1 MPPNFEFEFF
11 YPRRPTLSVGVR
23 NKSGPSGVTTA
34 LMDTGADITLI
45 DLTVAEQLGL
55 SLLDLPPIR
64 ISGVGG
70 SITEAR
76 RAEVELR
83 LLNEP
88 DLALT
93 IPVAFAPIRGLG
105 IGNLIG
111 LDVLSHFDFG
121 ISHSTL
127 TAYLGRTAT

>member
-11 YPRRPTLSVGVR
+11 YLRRPTLSVGVR
-23 NKSGPSGVTTA
+23 NRAGRSGITTA
-34 LMDTGADITLI
+34 LLDTGADVTLI

-55 SLLDLPPIR
+55 SLDLPPIR

-83 LLNEP
+83 LLNES
-88 DLALT
+88 DLSLT

-127 TAYLGRTAT
+127 TGYLGRTAI